1 MNNLTPQEQAT
12 VELVQQYQRRRFSRR
27 DFLGKALALGLTL
40 PAAASLL
47 AACGDNTATSA
58 PANSG
63 AATSATTAAAAP
75 SGPPTK
81 MIVMGNG
88 AVLGDTLKS
97 ELIAPFEK
105 KYNTKIEYVVSQT
118 TEQLTRLRAEKD
130 SPTVDFI
137 FTGEAVAV
145 TMRGEGLLEKM
156 DAAKVPNMSKVVDA
170 FKNDAGY
177 APISGAYANMPLW
190 NKAKVSQPLTGWADL
205 WRPELKEG
213 VSFPDIT
220 NTTGLLF
227 LILAAQING
236 GGIDNMD
243 PGFAAMVK
251 LKPNF
256 HPSTGWAG
264 IGSDQVNLTKQGDI
278 SALVTF
284 IGLARPAKE
293 EQGSPVEF
301 SASLKE
307 GYPPSPL
314 TLGIVKGTKNLD
326 LVHNLI
332 NEVLTDNVQ
341 LALASKASVSPCT
354 TVKLPADLE
363 KIVPAAS
370 TMQKLD
376 WQKIAA
382 ARPGWTERWG
392 KEVIAKK

>member
-1 MNNLTPQEQAT
+1 MSDLTRQEQAT
-12 VELVQQYQRRRFSRR
+12 VELVQQFQRRRVSRR

-47 AACGDNTATSA
+47 AACGDNTATPP
-58 PANSG
+58 PAASG
-63 AATSATTAAAAP
+63 AATTAAAAQ

-88 AVLGDTLKS
+88 AILGDTTKS

-105 KYNTKIEYVVSQT
+105 KYNVKIEYVVSQT

-145 TMRGEGLLEKM
+145 TMRAEGLLDKM
-156 DAAKVPNMSKVVDA
+156 DAAKVPNMSKVA
-170 FKNDAGY
+170 ESFKNDAGY

-190 NKAKVSQPLTGWADL
+190 NKSKVTQPLTAWADL
-205 WRPELKEG
+205 WRADLKEG

-227 LILAAQING
+227 LILSAVING
-236 GGIDNMD
+236 GGIDNID
-243 PGFAAMVK
+243 PGFAAMTK
-251 LKPNF
+251 LKANY

-264 IGSDQVNLTKQGDI
+264 IGSDQVNLLKQGDI
-278 SALVTF
+278 SALVSY
-284 IGLARPAKE
+284 IGLGRPAKE
-293 EQGSPVEF
+293 ERGSTVDF

-314 TLGIVKGTKNLD
+314 TLGIVKGSKNMD
-326 LVHNLI
+326 LVHSLI
-332 NEVLTDNVQ
+332 NETLEDNVQ
-341 LALASKASVSPCT
+341 IALASKASLSPCT
-354 TVKLPADLE
+354 SVKLPAELE

-370 TMQKLD
+370 TMLKMD

-382 ARPGWTERWG
+382 ARPGWTDRWN
-392 KEVIAKK
+392 KEVLGKK